1 MPKGGGKEEED
12 VIARVSKQ
20 FSWEKM
26 SRDLPRPATAE
37 ERLLFPEVTSIETAR
52 DPGNIR
58 PRSKEVGRCWKLVC

>member
-20 FSWEKM
+20 ISREKM
-26 SRDLPRPATAE
+26 SRDFPRPATAE

-52 DPGNIR
+52 GPGNIR
-58 PRSKEVGRCWKLVC
+58 PCSKEVGGCRRLVY